1 MAQSQSLR
9 PFLLSLMLALSLI
22 AIRSGA
28 QETGGPSPF
37 PDPSVPPNPKRVDVP
52 MTSESGKSNM
62 TWAVYSMSEFGLG
75 ADEVKWLGE
84 TIVQVVQPQ
93 SWTGKNAPA
102 AAITYHP
109 QGKVLVVYN
118 TPAVQEEVSAFL
130 NKFRKALP
138 ADRPTSDRTTVLPA
152 HFTVPPS
159 VVNHAATDSK
169 GWVNYKF
176 GQGVNFD
183 MQSGGSTFA
192 WGLLAPKADCQ
203 CGQPTVGYP
212 VPRVH
217 QPKHLFHFIVR
228 YEGEGIIDSSVVEL
242 AKVYQAKNAD
252 DVGAGVGGANG
263 APTKPNKDAEGVG
276 APTSTKVPDKDVV
289 KVKWRADYKSA
300 RREAAE
306 KKLPLF
312 INFCMPGCPQCTKM
326 DETTFQDAKVV
337 GLLNEKFVPLQ
348 LTVSSDDQIPSRI
361 ENGILAGQLKIAA
374 YPACVLAASDGKI
387 AVNVTGYKDAAS
399 LLEQLQQVLDQPCL
413 PESPA
418 PVKADSS
425 PPLPRAEPLTAP

>member
-1 MAQSQSLR
+1 M
-9 PFLLSLMLALSLI
+9 
-22 AIRSGA
+22 
-28 QETGGPSPF
+28 
-37 PDPSVPPNPKRVDVP
+37 
-52 MTSESGKSNM
+52 
-62 TWAVYSMSEFGLG
+62 
-75 ADEVKWLGE
+75 
-84 TIVQVVQPQ
+84 QVVQPQ

-130 NKFRKALP
+130 NKFRKAQP

-228 YEGEGIIDSSVVEL
+228 YEGEGIIDSSVV
-242 AKVYQAKNAD
+242 
-252 DVGAGVGGANG
+252 GAGQGLSGQECG
-263 APTKPNKDAEGVG
+263 RRRRRCRGSQWCPNEAEQGCRG
-276 APTSTKVPDKDVV
+276 
-289 KVKWRADYKSA
+289 
-300 RREAAE
+300 RRRVHVDQGSRQGCCESEMACRLQERRWEAAE

-418 PVKADSS
+418 PGEGGFLSAASQGRAADRTMIGKFRAGPSLLFTALRS
-425 PPLPRAEPLTAP
+425 EAPRSHAPRL